1 MWTIPT
7 GILQHRSY
15 DCRYPR
21 YILPK
26 DRFQRLRKGMKILE
40 AVRGFRGG
48 LICPSPFSLPCRQC
62 NRGARGTIQ
71 ILLYTRWRRRSSCG
85 ASCCPLFGFCKK
97 IAREPS
103 KMSQTRSHLPSG
115 KKRGSLRPEFSEWGE
130 ACSLQAMDNRGP
142 VSSALPDPRCSVS
155 EISSYGDEELD
166 EETVNFISA
175 LYAALGPLLPEVT
188 QLQGHQDPPAHL
200 MIDMKAKLR
209 ELGSS
214 VSDARKRLLRYNIYL
229 KKKLAKAIQEKRAWR
244 EQQLRP
250 GELGAEQVGHPW
262 SSLQPFLVDSTSSL
276 QCPSPSYSFFH
287 QPSPPQTPRGVRT
300 EMESGKSSMGT
311 EKNMQDTPAPEFP
324 RIKPP
329 ERFHRR
335 SDTADDHSRGSM
347 TPQGVLQR
355 SAGKTDT
362 MSSRPSP
369 DRGQ

>member
-1 MWTIPT
+1 MGRGLQIPAAQAWTPAAQ
-7 GILQHRSY
+7 GGSPHHRTIVS
-15 DCRYPR
+15 PPPGAQPLGQSSLT
-21 YILPK
+21 LPP
-26 DRFQRLRKGMKILE
+26 L
-40 AVRGFRGG
+40 
-48 LICPSPFSLPCRQC
+48 PPCR
-62 NRGARGTIQ
+62 
-71 ILLYTRWRRRSSCG
+71 
-85 ASCCPLFGFCKK
+85 
-97 IAREPS
+97 
-103 KMSQTRSHLPSG
+103 
-115 KKRGSLRPEFSEWGE
+115 
-130 ACSLQAMDNRGP
+130 LQAMDNRGP